1 MLALEDAGF
10 EALMVDATRDPSGQ
24 GATTMKWMMSI
35 LAAAVMTTWTGVAA
49 QSGSSMSQDK
59 KMDGSAKMVRMDATY
74 TGCIEAAGAGKFT
87 LAHAVAATDAMGAN
101 SMKEPST
108 KNNMAMDTMK
118 KDSMTST
125 TLTLSSTAVDLS
137 KHVGQRVSVTGSLAP
152 KMAAMDQGAMAKEP
166 AAFTVKSLRTVSG
179 SCS

>member
-1 MLALEDAGF
+1 
-10 EALMVDATRDPSGQ
+10 
-24 GATTMKWMMSI
+24 MKWIMSI
-35 LAAAVMTTWTGVAA
+35 LAAAVMTTWMGVAA
-49 QSGSSMSQDK
+49 QSGTAMSQDK
-59 KMDGSAKMVRMDATY
+59 KMDGVGKMGGMNATY

-108 KNNMAMDTMK
+108 KKEMAVDTMK
-118 KDSMTST
+118 KDSMMST

-137 KHVGQRVSVTGSLAP
+137 KHVGQKVSVTGSAAP
-152 KMAAMDQGAMAKEP
+152 KMTPMDKGTMAKEP

>member
-1 MLALEDAGF
+1 
-10 EALMVDATRDPSGQ
+10 
-24 GATTMKWMMSI
+24 MKWMMSI
-35 LAAAVMTTWTGVAA
+35 LAVAVMTTWMGVAA
-49 QSGSSMSQDK
+49 QSGTAMSQDK
-59 KMDGSAKMVRMDATY
+59 KMDGVAKTGGMDATY

-87 LAHAVAATDAMGAN
+87 LAHAIATPGGMGAN

-108 KNNMAMDTMK
+108 KTEMAMDTMK
-118 KDSMTST
+118 KDSMMST

-137 KHVGQRVSVTGSLAP
+137 KHVGRKVSVTGSAAP
-152 KMAAMDQGAMAKEP
+152 KMTPMDKGTKAKEP

>member
-1 MLALEDAGF
+1 
-10 EALMVDATRDPSGQ
+10 
-24 GATTMKWMMSI
+24 MMSI
-35 LAAAVMTTWTGVAA
+35 LAVALMTTSAGVAA
-49 QSGSSMSQDK
+49 QSGSSMNQEK
-59 KMDGSAKMVRMDATY
+59 KMDGMAKMGGMDDTY

-87 LAHAVAATDAMGAN
+87 LAHAAAATDAMGAN

-108 KNNMAMDTMK
+108 KNDMATDTMK
-118 KDSMTST
+118 KHSMMST

-137 KHVGQRVSVTGSLAP
+137 RHVGQKVSVTGSLAP
-152 KMAAMDQGAMAKEP
+152 KMAPMAKGAMAKEP

>member
-1 MLALEDAGF
+1 
-10 EALMVDATRDPSGQ
+10 
-24 GATTMKWMMSI
+24 MKWTMSV

-59 KMDGSAKMVRMDATY
+59 KMDGSAKMGGMDATY
-74 TGCIEAAGAGKFT
+74 TGCIEAAGAGRFT

-108 KNNMAMDTMK
+108 KKEMAMETMK
-118 KDSMTST
+118 KDSMMST
-125 TLTLSSTAVDLS
+125 TLMLSSTAVDLG
-137 KHVGQRVSVTGSLAP
+137 KHVGQKVSITGSVAP
-152 KMAAMDQGAMAKEP
+152 KMATMDKGSMAKEP
-166 AAFTVKSLRTVSG
+166 AAFTVESLRTISG